1 MEKTIEYEIYENGE
15 PKKVTESVMVSEA
28 AYIDTVRAKQQA
40 QTFSR
45 DNDVELVPEL
55 IHVIGWI
62 KKSNGERYTYAE
74 LMESRAERINALYAK
89 ALSAFMGIT
98 EAKKKPSKPKP
109 KAKAKPKPK

>member
-1 MEKTIEYEIYENGE
+1 MEKVIEYTIYKDGKPEEIQ
-15 PKKVTESVMVSEA
+15 ESVIVCEA

-40 QTFSR
+40 QKFS
-45 DNDVELVPEL
+45 DENDLDLVPEL

-62 KKSNGERYTYAE
+62 KKESGERFTYAE
-74 LMESRAERINALYAK
+74 LMSMRAERINALYAK
-89 ALSAFMGIT
+89 ALSAFMGVT